1 MAASDWVALAALR
14 RARGIRGEVVAEN
27 LGSDPERFVPGLK
40 GILLAALESDSG
52 RDVEVE
58 RAWFHGESL
67 VLKFRGIDTRTE
79 AETLNGQYF
88 CIAAEERPPAPEG
101 QVYLSDLIGCELL
114 ALPDGRKIGEVTG
127 CLDLGGPLLLE
138 SGEDLLIPYVPEICR
153 EVDTVGKRIVVDL
166 PEGLED
172 LNRK

>member
-1 MAASDWVALAALR
+1 LSASDWVALAALR
-14 RARGIRGEVVAEN
+14 RARGIRGELAAEN
-27 LGSDPERFVPGLK
+27 MGSDPERFVPGLT
-40 GILLAALESDSG
+40 GILLATLESDSG

-67 VLKFRGIDTRTE
+67 ILKFRGIDTRTE
-79 AETLNGQYF
+79 AETLQGRFF

-101 QVYLSDLIGCELL
+101 QVYLSDLIGCELV
-114 ALPDGRKIGEVTG
+114 ASSDGRRIGEVTG
-127 CLDLGGPLLLE
+127 YLDLGGPLLLE

-153 EVDTVGKRIVVDL
+153 EVDTAAKRIVVEL